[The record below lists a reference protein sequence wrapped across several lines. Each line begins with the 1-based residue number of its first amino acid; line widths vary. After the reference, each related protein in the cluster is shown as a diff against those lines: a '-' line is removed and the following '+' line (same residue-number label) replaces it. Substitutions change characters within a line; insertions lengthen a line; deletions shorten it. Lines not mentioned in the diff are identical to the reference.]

1 MVFNL
6 EEIMEAT
13 QNFSQKIGQ
22 GGFGSV
28 FFGKLPDGK
37 EIAVKVLR
45 GIEGFLSEVILRFL
59 KHIIRSNF

>member
-1 MVFNL
+1 MVFIL

-13 QNFSQKIGQ
+13 QNFSKEIGRT
-22 GGFGSV
+22 GFGSV

-45 GIEGFLSEVILRFL
+45 GIEGFLTEVILRFL